1 MSLIHAAALTHPQST
16 ETADIIGGL
25 RPVRGRA
32 DLLAQA
38 RGAVQSAVGCYE
50 HVWSHSLVLQDAIA
64 AAAGSMSVT
73 SSGAHD
79 SSAGGVGGGSG
90 SGSAADGGEEGVA
103 MTMLGLPG
111 LEALPAARAVARPMA
126 GGQGLEL
133 ALLLE
138 GAVVVDIVPTTVY
151 TMEVMPS
158 DKVVRE
164 GVGEWVRE
172 RVLESV
178 K

>member
-1 MSLIHAAALTHPQST
+1 M
-16 ETADIIGGL
+16 
-25 RPVRGRA
+25 
-32 DLLAQA
+32 
-38 RGAVQSAVGCYE
+38 
-50 HVWSHSLVLQDAIA
+50 
-64 AAAGSMSVT
+64 
-73 SSGAHD
+73 
-79 SSAGGVGGGSG
+79 
-90 SGSAADGGEEGVA
+90 
-103 MTMLGLPG
+103 
-111 LEALPAARAVARPMA
+111 
-126 GGQGLEL
+126 
-133 ALLLE
+133 LLE